1 MFSRQWSSTSHGRRS
16 RHRQRAHRRHQRDR
30 PDIINVTS
38 SVNVRN
44 VRMLA
49 VNRRLGYRE
58 IRRRSLVQANVSDL
72 GRQLS
77 P

>member
-1 MFSRQWSSTSHGRRS
+1 MALRLQC
-16 RHRQRAHRRHQRDR
+16 DR
-30 PDIINVTS
+30 PDIIYVTS
-38 SVNVRN
+38 TVNVRN

-72 GRQLS
+72 GRQLG